1 MIPGVYRIMGAARG
15 GRLCGMTRTFRRA
28 AVAALASTALIGLA
42 AAVPQ
47 TAAAQPG
54 PVPPRT
60 AAAQPEPVPAFDF
73 ADCPAI
79 PAGADPARWR
89 CEVLVSSG
97 SIRFGNLGEQG
108 TGAMRLTFAEGQLDG
123 KFAQVFGAL
132 RAEPTRVPGG
142 LLGVPGRNP
151 LLRTDLRIEY
161 AGFADFLSDGDRMGV
176 QHLKL
181 RVLNDLL
188 PGSCTIGDDADPLV
202 FRPIRTSGP
211 DRISAD
217 PPVLRFT
224 IEDNAFAVPATHGC
238 GGLGRL
244 VDKRF
249 GLPSPSGAN
258 SMKLTT
264 LVGLK
269 SYTEL

>member
-1 MIPGVYRIMGAARG
+1 
-15 GRLCGMTRTFRRA
+15 MTKTFRRA
-28 AVAALASTALIGLA
+28 AVAALASTALIGSA
-42 AAVPQ
+42 AAVPGQ
-47 TAAAQPG
+47 AAAQPAA
-54 PVPPRT
+54 VPGQ
-60 AAAQPEPVPAFDF
+60 AAAQPAPVPTFDF

-79 PAGADPARWR
+79 PAGADPAQWR

-97 SIRFGNLGEQG
+97 TIAFGRLGEQS
-108 TGAMRLTFAEGQLDG
+108 TGAMRLTFAEGRSDG
-123 KFAQVFGAL
+123 RFAQVFGAL

-142 LLGVPGRNP
+142 LLGVPRHHP
-151 LLRTDLRIEY
+151 ALRADLRVEY

-181 RVLNDLL
+181 RVLTGLL
-188 PGSCTIGDDADPLV
+188 PDTCAIGDDSDPLV
-202 FRPIRTSGP
+202 FRPVRTSGP

-224 IEDNAFAVPATHGC
+224 IEDTTFAVPAAHGC
-238 GGLGRL
+238 GNLDRL
-244 VDKRF
+244 VDRRF
-249 GLPSPSGAN
+249 GLPSPAGSN
-258 SMKLTT
+258 SMRLTT

>member
-1 MIPGVYRIMGAARG
+1 
-15 GRLCGMTRTFRRA
+15 MTRTFRRA
-28 AVAALASTALIGLA
+28 AVAALAGTALIGLA

-47 TAAAQPG
+47 QAAAQPA
-54 PVPPRT
+54 PT
-60 AAAQPEPVPAFDF
+60 PAFDF

-79 PAGADPARWR
+79 PAGADPAQWR
-89 CEVLVSSG
+89 CEVLVSTG
-97 SIRFGNLGEQG
+97 AIKFGTLPEQS
-108 TGAMRLTFAEGQLDG
+108 TGAMRLTFAEGRLDG
-123 KFAQVFGAL
+123 EFAQVFGAL

-142 LLGVPGRNP
+142 LLGVPGHHP
-151 LLRTDLRIEY
+151 VLRTDLRIEY

-181 RVLNDLL
+181 RVLNGLL
-188 PGSCTIGDDADPLV
+188 PDTCSIGDDADPLV
-202 FRPIRTSGP
+202 FRPVRTSGP

-217 PPVLRFT
+217 PPVVRFT
-224 IEDNAFAVPATHGC
+224 IEDTAFAVPAARGC
-238 GGLGRL
+238 GGLDRL

-249 GLPSPSGAN
+249 GLPSPAGAN

>member
-1 MIPGVYRIMGAARG
+1 
-15 GRLCGMTRTFRRA
+15 MTRTFRRA

-47 TAAAQPG
+47 QAAAQPA
-54 PVPPRT
+54 PLPT
-60 AAAQPEPVPAFDF
+60 FDF
-73 ADCPAI
+73 ADCPEI
-79 PAGADPARWR
+79 PAGADPAQWR
-89 CEVLVSSG
+89 CEVLLSSG
-97 SIRFGNLGEQG
+97 TIKFGALGEQD
-108 TGAMRLTFAEGQLDG
+108 TGAMRLTFAEGRLNG
-123 KFAQVFGAL
+123 EFAQVFGAL

-142 LLGVPGRNP
+142 LLGGGGPGHHP
-151 LLRTDLRIEY
+151 VLRTDLRLEY

-181 RVLNDLL
+181 RVLNGLL
-188 PGSCTIGDDADPLV
+188 PNACTIGDDADPLV
-202 FRPIRTSGP
+202 FRPVRTGGP

-224 IEDNAFAVPATHGC
+224 MEDNAFAVPAARGC
-238 GGLGRL
+238 GGLDRL

-249 GLPSPSGAN
+249 GLPSPGGAN

>member
-1 MIPGVYRIMGAARG
+1 MDAAGG
-15 GRLCGMTRTFRRA
+15 GRLSGMRPTSRRA

-42 AAVPQ
+42 AVLPQ
-47 TAAAQPG
+47 QASAQPG
-54 PVPPRT
+54 
-60 AAAQPEPVPAFDF
+60 PVPAFDF

-97 SIRFGNLGEQG
+97 TIRFGDLVEQG

-123 KFAQVFGAL
+123 KYAQVFGAL

-142 LLGVPGRNP
+142 LLDVPGHDP

-161 AGFADFLSDGDRMGV
+161 AGFSDFLSDGDRMGV
-176 QHLKL
+176 QHLEL
-181 RVLNDLL
+181 RVINRLL
-188 PGSCTIGDDADPLV
+188 PGTCAIGDDADPIV
-202 FRPIRTSGP
+202 FRPTRTSGP

-224 IEDNAFAVPATHGC
+224 IEDNAFAVPAARGC
-238 GGLGRL
+238 GGLDRL
-244 VDKRF
+244 VDRRF
-249 GLPSPSGAN
+249 GLPSPAGAN

-269 SYTEL
+269 SYAEI

>member
-1 MIPGVYRIMGAARG
+1 M
-15 GRLCGMTRTFRRA
+15 
-28 AVAALASTALIGLA
+28 
-42 AAVPQ
+42 
-47 TAAAQPG
+47 
-54 PVPPRT
+54 
-60 AAAQPEPVPAFDF
+60 
-73 ADCPAI
+73 
-79 PAGADPARWR
+79 
-89 CEVLVSSG
+89 SSG
-97 SIRFGNLGEQG
+97 TIKFGSLAEQS
-108 TGAMRLTFAEGQLDG
+108 TGAMRLTFAEGRLDG
-123 KFAQVFGAL
+123 EFAQVFGAL
-132 RAEPTRVPGG
+132 RAEPTNVPGG
-142 LLGVPGRNP
+142 LLGVPGHNP
-151 LLRTDLRIEY
+151 VLRTDLRIEY

-181 RVLNDLL
+181 RVINGLL
-188 PGSCTIGDDADPLV
+188 PRTCSIGDDADPLV

-224 IEDNAFAVPATHGC
+224 IEDNAFAVPSARGC
-238 GGLGRL
+238 GGLDRL

-249 GLPSPSGAN
+249 GLPSPAGAN